1 MILDEYVKGYM
12 PETKGRQPKLTMNYL
27 VATFDDI
34 SDNEKYVGAYPK
46 PPYVVIDVDNH
57 DNDPRNVNAF
67 KRVLQQYQGN
77 YIWWNTSTGV
87 CALFKL
93 PKQLQQNANG
103 NVLLACGIP
112 VEYKSSFNKSGEIG
126 NNKFTIMKDGK
137 VREPNQVGIGVD
149 ELPKELY
156 AINFNFTNSKGNTL
170 ADGKDDGGYNI
181 ETYLNNFQMPCMSAG
196 MTDDDISHV
205 IDIINQFVL
214 TKKRNDIDKHKN
226 AIGQQ
231 RNKVKLTTHD
241 EIGDMLIEE
250 NNYYYLDNYGVCSY
264 DNGNIT
270 KPLEKL
276 DLDRVVRC
284 YNKKLKNKDVSEVIN
299 YIIAM
304 SNYVED
310 VTRFDYI
317 LPVENGMLDLCTG
330 ELKEYDDT
338 LIINKLPVT
347 YDPTVT
353 TCKEFDNWIE
363 DITSK
368 NSDTIERDDKAIN
381 MIYECIANGFSMNN
395 RLNKMYI
402 LYGDTRNGKSTLSKF
417 LAYFFGE
424 HNILNADLS
433 VLKGADSE
441 KYKAMLQ
448 HKRMWLGDDLDGA
461 RLDKT
466 ADLKKII
473 TGETITGRPIYGK
486 PITVKPYCGLMMGC
500 NGIPYI
506 GNGSDVDAIM
516 ERMIFMHFRR
526 YYGKNPNT
534 NIDDILQTETCKTYV
549 LNKAVE
555 AWQRIRQDGFTEYD
569 TSLEL
574 KNKYR
579 NELNPYQRFISAN
592 DLTDL
597 TNKEVWDLWRV
608 FARDNELEDE
618 YLLHKNKT
626 CKSIRATGGYT
637 NDTMGRKWRKIK

>member
-1 MILDEYVKGYM
+1 MILDQYVKGYM
-12 PETKGRQPKLTMNYL
+12 PENKDRRPKLTMDYL
-27 VATFDDI
+27 IQTFDKI

-46 PPYVVIDVDNH
+46 QPYVVIDVDNH
-57 DNDPRNVNAF
+57 NDDPRNVNAF
-67 KRVLQQYQGN
+67 KRVLSQYKGN
-77 YIWWNTSTGV
+77 YIWWNTSTGI

-93 PKQLQQNANG
+93 PTQLQKNANG
-103 NVLLACGIP
+103 DVLLACGIP
-112 VEYKSSFNKSGEIG
+112 VEYKSSFNKSGDIG
-126 NNKFTIMKDGK
+126 NNKFTIVKNGEI
-137 VREPNQVGIGVD
+137 REPHQVGEGVD
-149 ELPKELY
+149 ELPKEFY
-156 AINFNFTNSKGNTL
+156 AIKFNFTNNRGNTL
-170 ADGKDDGGYNI
+170 ADGQDDSGYNI
-181 ETYLNNFQMPCMSAG
+181 ETYLNNFQMPCMSVG
-196 MTDDDISHV
+196 MTNDDVSHV
-205 IDIINQFVL
+205 IDVINNFVL
-214 TKKRNDIDKHKN
+214 TKKRNDIDKHKS
-226 AIGQQ
+226 ATKQQ
-231 RNKVKLTTHD
+231 RTKLKLTTHD
-241 EIGDMLIEE
+241 EIGDMLIRE

-270 KPLEKL
+270 KPLSKL
-276 DLDRVVRC
+276 DIERVIRS
-284 YNKKLKNKDVSEVIN
+284 YNKKLKNKDVSEVVN
-299 YIIAM
+299 YIISM

-310 VTRFDYI
+310 ITRFDYM
-317 LPVENGMLDLCTG
+317 LPVENGILDLRTG
-330 ELKEYDDT
+330 ELKEYDNT

-353 TCKEFDNWIE
+353 TCDEFDNWIE

-368 NSDTIERDDKAIN
+368 NSDTVERDNKAIN

-395 RLNKMYI
+395 RINKMYI

-424 HNILNADLS
+424 RNILNADLS

-466 ADLKKII
+466 SDLKKII
-473 TGETITGRPIYGK
+473 TGETVTGRPIYGT

-526 YYGKNPNT
+526 YYGKSPNT

-555 AWQRIRQDGFTEYD
+555 AWQRIRLDGFTEYE

-579 NELNPYQRFISAN
+579 NELNPYQRFVSTN

-597 TNKEVWDLWRV
+597 NNDEVWNLWRV
-608 FARDNELEDE
+608 FAKENELEDE
-618 YLLHKNKT
+618 YLFHKNKT

-637 NDTMGRKWRKIK
+637 NDTKGRKWRKIK